1 MRRVPLLLLLLL
13 LTLSVHASAVAD
25 SPQNDKVAP
34 TDPVVHIKLG
44 ESTVELAGPWKF
56 HVGDDT
62 AWAQPDFNDSS
73 WEEVDLTPDG
83 KTGLSSGWTAR
94 GHKGYSGFAW
104 YRLQVNVEGA
114 KHSLGL
120 KMPYYFDD
128 AYQLFVN
135 GQRIGEFGKFTDHH
149 VTAYA
154 AIPIDFRMP
163 RDVRD
168 GKVTIAIRTWMD
180 SATPFNSADAGG
192 LRAPPELGYA
202 SAVSDQLRLDWDDA
216 GHYFGSAFL
225 EMLILLMALLIALA
239 LFWLDRNEKSYL
251 WLALVCEASL
261 LIVGLDLLV
270 NFTTWI
276 GLTAYIILRD
286 IIATPVRI
294 GLWVMFWGYWFRLER
309 IRALHVAVW
318 SLVAILSIG
327 TALLRPPLYGEH
339 VPIQVGTYLHPFL
352 LIVKLGLGVLLLLV
366 LYRGFR
372 KSRKEGAIAA
382 PAVILAVIAI
392 YSHELLLIHVQTTFT
407 ILSFAISLGSI
418 STMLSLL
425 IITVMLLARFITA
438 QRAKEQWKLE
448 IAQARHVQQVLI
460 PNTLPQINDLHIDSE
475 YRPAREVGGDFFQ
488 IIPKEEDGTSL
499 IVFGDVTGKGL
510 QAGMLVALIVGAI
523 RSTAQHDNRPE
534 GILEA
539 LNDQLCERESASATC
554 MVLRFSP
561 NGVVELA
568 NAGQLPPYLNGNE
581 MQIEGALPLGM
592 LRGMDYPVTS
602 FQLEPGD
609 SLVIMSDGVVE
620 AQNAYGELFG
630 FERIE
635 QMLRDQT
642 STAEIATAAQT
653 FGQTDDILVLRVERC
668 APRTVLHAE
677 PQEAYT

>member
-163 RDVRD
+163 KDVRD

-225 EMLILLMALLIALA
+225 EMLILLMALLMALA

-407 ILSFAISLGSI
+407 ILSFTISLGSI

-425 IITVMLLARFITA
+425 IITVMLLGRFITA

-448 IAQARHVQQVLI
+448 IAQARHIQQVLI
-460 PNTLPQINDLHIDSE
+460 PNILPQINDLHIDSE

-488 IIPKEEDGTSL
+488 IVPKDEDGTSL

-510 QAGMLVALIVGAI
+510 QAGMLVAMIVGAI
-523 RSTAQHDNRPE
+523 RSTAQHDNSPE
-534 GILEA
+534 RILEA
-539 LNDQLCERESASATC
+539 LNEQLCERESASATC

-568 NAGQLPPYLNGNE
+568 NAGQLPPYLNGKE
-581 MQIEGALPLGM
+581 LQIEGALPLGM
-592 LRGMDYPVTS
+592 LSGMDFPVTS
-602 FQLEPGD
+602 FELEPGD
-609 SLVIMSDGVVE
+609 SLMIMSDGVVE

-635 QMLRDQT
+635 EMLRNQT
-642 STAEIATAAQT
+642 TTADIATAAQK

-668 APRTVLHAE
+668 APRTVLHTQ